1 MRYNRDATWTCCP
14 SKKKRRRGGAG
25 AERNTPIKEVS
36 MGIYARVNSP
46 ATTGGE
52 GRGGFQRKIR
62 SFVIVLCSRLTA
74 ANNEAGD
81 NKAGTIMTARR
92 EGPITLIVIFETRIP
107 IVMHWKI
114 ALSLSPPLAK
124 CWRNTKGK
132 GGRKGEVS
140 FFLTRFACVFFSN
153 LIFRPSDIQ
162 PRRSFHGY
170 IDREWIKYFF
180 LMIHGHEDVSTKS
193 N

>member
-14 SKKKRRRGGAG
+14 SKKRRREGGQVRRG
-25 AERNTPIKEVS
+25 TRRLRRCLWEF
-36 MGIYARVNSP
+36 MP
-46 ATTGGE
+46 ALIHRQQQPVV
-52 GRGGFQRKIR
+52 RGGFQRKIR

-162 PRRSFHGY
+162 LRRSY

-180 LMIHGHEDVSTKS
+180 FMIHGHEDVSTKS

>member
-1 MRYNRDATWTCCP
+1 
-14 SKKKRRRGGAG
+14 
-25 AERNTPIKEVS
+25 
-36 MGIYARVNSP
+36 
-46 ATTGGE
+46 
-52 GRGGFQRKIR
+52 
-62 SFVIVLCSRLTA
+62 
-74 ANNEAGD
+74 
-81 NKAGTIMTARR
+81 MTARR

-162 PRRSFHGY
+162 LRRSY

-180 LMIHGHEDVSTKS
+180 FMIHGHEDVSTKS

>member
-1 MRYNRDATWTCCP
+1 MNVLP
-14 SKKKRRRGGAG
+14 LEEEEEGGGAG

-114 ALSLSPPLAK
+114 ASSPPPPLAK

>member
-14 SKKKRRRGGAG
+14 SKKRRREGGQVRRG
-25 AERNTPIKEVS
+25 TRRLRRCLWEF
-36 MGIYARVNSP
+36 MP
-46 ATTGGE
+46 ALIHRQQQPVV
-52 GRGGFQRKIR
+52 RGGFQRKIR

-114 ALSLSPPLAK
+114 ASSPPPPPLAK